1 MRRIVIR
8 VLAAV
13 PAVAIQFAWL
23 LLLAR
28 WLAPWAALLNFVLS
42 VLALLFVLYLVIK
55 ADETAYSMLWLLVI
69 LSFPLPGA
77 FLYLLFG
84 DKRTTRKLRRQLDRV
99 GGGLSARAARGPARR
114 AAAAGADLRLS
125 GGASPARRCSP
136 TRSPAS
142 TRWATI
148 STP

>member
-55 ADETAYSMLWLLVI
+55 ADER
-69 LSFPLPGA
+69 PP
-77 FLYLLFG
+77 
-84 DKRTTRKLRRQLDRV
+84 TTRC
-99 GGGLSARAARGPARR
+99 G
-114 AAAAGADLRLS
+114 
-125 GGASPARRCSP
+125 CS
-136 TRSPAS
+136 
-142 TRWATI
+142 
-148 STP
+148 

>member
-55 ADETAYSMLWLLVI
+55 
-69 LSFPLPGA
+69 
-77 FLYLLFG
+77 
-84 DKRTTRKLRRQLDRV
+84 RTRPPTTCC
-99 GGGLSARAARGPARR
+99 G
-114 AAAAGADLRLS
+114 
-125 GGASPARRCSP
+125 CS
-136 TRSPAS
+136 
-142 TRWATI
+142 
-148 STP
+148 

>member
-55 ADETAYSMLWLLVI
+55 ADETAYN
-69 LSFPLPGA
+69 
-77 FLYLLFG
+77 
-84 DKRTTRKLRRQLDRV
+84 KV
-99 GGGLSARAARGPARR
+99 GS
-114 AAAAGADLRLS
+114 
-125 GGASPARRCSP
+125 
-136 TRSPAS
+136 
-142 TRWATI
+142 
-148 STP
+148 